1 MSRPRQVHNKLF
13 VKDANRTQDQVFGLP
28 QNECSQYLDREEP
41 RQCMNSFRELQRPKL
56 VIEEGTLSDIGLAT
70 EMQELESYGHN
81 QDPNT
86 KRVKKTAS
94 LPHLKLA
101 SGAI

>member
-1 MSRPRQVHNKLF
+1 MDL
-13 VKDANRTQDQVFGLP
+13 
-28 QNECSQYLDREEP
+28 EEP
-41 RQCMNSFRELQRPKL
+41 KQCLNSFRELQRPKL
-56 VIEEGTLSDIGLAT
+56 VIDEGTLSDIGLAS

-86 KRVKKTAS
+86 NRVKKKAS

-101 SGAI
+101 TGAI